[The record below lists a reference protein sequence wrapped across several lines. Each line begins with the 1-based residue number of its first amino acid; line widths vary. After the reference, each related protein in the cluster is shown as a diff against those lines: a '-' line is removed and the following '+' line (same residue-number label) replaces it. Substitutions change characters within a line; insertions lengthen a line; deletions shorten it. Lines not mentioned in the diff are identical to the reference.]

1 MTVLSK
7 SPLGQHFLSHYSLF
21 EVSSESIRLM
31 VLNLTV
37 LHRSAAQELVELDG
51 VNSCCTLFVLRGLR
65 ADPVV
70 DVVGQ

>member
-1 MTVLSK
+1 
-7 SPLGQHFLSHYSLF
+7 
-21 EVSSESIRLM
+21 M